1 MEKELLT
8 NLHLAT
14 SKCLKIAEKISCVDD
29 IKKTIVYEN
38 LISNM
43 LFLKDSEAKLSQ
55 TTKDKYD
62 FIDWDKFKEY
72 DKIIISDFHE
82 TDHATIF
89 KIIKEELPSL
99 FEKLEKVISTNK

>member
-1 MEKELLT
+1 MEKELLF

-14 SKCLKIAEKISCVDD
+14 SKCLKIAEKITCVED
-29 IKKTIVYEN
+29 IKKTLVYEN

-43 LFLKDSEAKLSQ
+43 LFLKDLEAKLSQ
-55 TTKDKYD
+55 LTKEKYD
-62 FIDWDKFKEY
+62 FIDWEKFKEY

-82 TDHATIF
+82 TDHATIY

-99 FEKLEKVISTNK
+99 FEKLEKVIFTN